1 VPHFSNLQ
9 IPPPSHWP
17 DFESLCCDLWRK
29 IWEDPNAKKNGR
41 QGQSQNGI
49 DIYGRP
55 KTGILWSGIQCK
67 CKSNASNKNLTESEV
82 EAEVQKAKN
91 FVPKLSEF
99 TIATTGLKD
108 AKIEELARKITQEHL
123 KEGLFSV
130 DVWSWDDI
138 KERLDDFPDIRN
150 KYYPP
155 ENINL
160 KEVKIKEDENRFKR
174 ETAGKI
180 IESVV
185 RPLRKCAED
194 LKRFFENG
202 EYIIDLENR
211 SIKLKLKFDGYE
223 FIRICEISNKF
234 HLKDE
239 NLVFIYKRDDIFNK
253 NMPQIISLL
262 DNYRQHFIALKT
274 AIESLNTSN
283 VPTFFENEIT
293 SLIENESKKH
303 NLAEDKY
310 KEKYLFELYATVITG
325 KKLFSGHSWA
335 TDLKRE
341 KSKEVLDTIK
351 KDSHSNEIFIK
362 IESLKNEIILD
373 IDKLINE
380 LDNLDEELQNAH
392 CL

>member
-1 VPHFSNLQ
+1 
-9 IPPPSHWP
+9 
-17 DFESLCCDLWRK
+17 
-29 IWEDPNAKKNGR
+29 
-41 QGQSQNGI
+41 
-49 DIYGRP
+49 
-55 KTGILWSGIQCK
+55 LWSGIQCK

-99 TIATTGLKD
+99 TIATTGPKD

-130 DVWSWDDI
+130 DVWGWDDI
-138 KERLDDFPDIRN
+138 KERLDDFPDIRS
-150 KYYPP
+150 KYYSQ
-155 ENINL
+155 ENITLNEL
-160 KEVKIKEDENRFKR
+160 KRKEDDNNFKR
-174 ETAGKI
+174 ENAGKI

-194 LKRFFENG
+194 IKRLFENG
-202 EYIIDLENR
+202 EYIIDFENR
-211 SIKLKLKFDGYE
+211 SIKLRLKFDGYE
-223 FIRICEISNKF
+223 FIRICEISNRF

-239 NLVFIYKRDDIFNK
+239 NLFFIYKRDEILNQS
-253 NMPQIISLL
+253 MPQIISLL
-262 DNYRQHFIALKT
+262 DNYREHFIALKT
-274 AIESLNTSN
+274 AIESLNTLN
-283 VPTFFENEIT
+283 VPTFFENDVAV
-293 SLIENESKKH
+293 LIENESKKR
-303 NLAEDKY
+303 NLAEDIY
-310 KEKYLFELYATVITG
+310 KEKYLFELYASVITG

-341 KSKEVLDTIK
+341 KSKEVLEIIK
-351 KDSHSNEIFIK
+351 KDPYSNETYIK

-380 LDNLDEELQNAH
+380 LNNLDGELQNAH